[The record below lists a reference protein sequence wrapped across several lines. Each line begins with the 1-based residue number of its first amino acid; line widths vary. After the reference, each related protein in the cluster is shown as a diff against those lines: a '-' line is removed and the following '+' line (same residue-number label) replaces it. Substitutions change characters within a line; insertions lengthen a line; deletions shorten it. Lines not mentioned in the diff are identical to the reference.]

1 MDDFKLPI
9 SKEKLDGF
17 AEKAKKASEKIN
29 EYIKT
34 LDKVTDVKTI
44 KNLLKVSKALN
55 GISYGLAA
63 VGVVFG
69 IISFFSNEKS
79 DTEIILEAID
89 KVSAKIDQ
97 LENAMLDQ
105 FKKLEGIIREQAAL
119 TQLQQHLNSL
129 STLQDDIEIYYKS
142 IEKDDETLQEQ
153 AKNDLLEYDIKTI
166 REAAKA
172 IENQATGKNL
182 ATNLF
187 DAIYY
192 TSYGNIRTINQLGA
206 FLKLRVSFA
215 MTAEVLIKTL
225 KEDDISDETLEAI
238 NKDADEFYHSK
249 MENVYNAWER
259 KVNLCLNDFMSNLKR
274 KVNAEWK
281 QPYILI
287 SPNYAEL
294 CEGLV
299 KMLKEHW
306 FWRDWAVV
314 IYDGVGGWDHHAMVG
329 GSFWWI
335 DERKTFNKN
344 IIIHSVD
351 TTTEARGK
359 NVDTIVRFKKE
370 PILNPVFKNYHQ
382 EEYIENG
389 RPGEFKDREYDDNNP
404 NYGREI
410 TKEGIIWWGENL
422 MTPIELLNMLKD
434 PDDKINFNIAYGC
447 LVGPGTKIASRAS
460 NPDRLLH
467 KEGNDNT
474 LRNKFHTN
482 SRHDHAMKYN
492 FIIHW

>member
-29 EYIKT
+29 EYVKT
-34 LDKVTDVKTI
+34 LDEVTDVNTI

-55 GISYGLAA
+55 AVSYGLAA

-69 IISFFSNEKS
+69 IISFLSNEKS
-79 DTEIILEAID
+79 DTELILDAID

-129 STLQDDIEIYYKS
+129 NTLQDDIEIYYKS

-153 AKNDLLEYDIKTI
+153 AKKDLLEYDIKTI

-187 DAIYY
+187 DAIYI
-192 TSYGNIRTINQLGA
+192 TSYGNLKTINQLGA

-259 KVNLCLNDFMSNLKR
+259 NVNRCLDDYMSNLKR

-281 QPYILI
+281 KPAVLI
-287 SPNYAEL
+287 SPNYADL

-335 DERKTFNKN
+335 DERKTFYKN
-344 IIIHSVD
+344 IIIHSID
-351 TTTEARGK
+351 STNEARGK
-359 NVDTIVRFKKE
+359 DIDTIVHAKSNPLME
-370 PILNPVFKNYHQ
+370 ILYKNYQ
-382 EEYIENG
+382 EEHIENG
-389 RPGEFKDREYDDNNP
+389 QPGKYTDTLYDDNKP
-404 NYGREI
+404 NYGQEV
-410 TKEGIIWWGENL
+410 TKEGIISWGENL
-422 MTPIELLNMLKD
+422 LTPIELFNLLRD
-434 PDDKINFNIAYGC
+434 PDDKINFSLAYGC
-447 LVGPGTKIASRAS
+447 LVAPGTRIASKAS

-467 KEGNDNT
+467 KEGNDTT

-482 SRHDHAMKYN
+482 SRHDHALKYN